1 MDEHTATPAP
11 RSGGQPRIA
20 VIVPC
25 YNDAGTL
32 PETLA
37 SLHGAEPL
45 EVVVVDDAS
54 TDPATIELLERL
66 GRDDSSI
73 RVIRRTENGDVSAAR
88 MTGVAETTAPFV
100 FPLDAD
106 DLAVPETLT
115 RMADRL
121 EAAPGAA
128 ACIGDYEEFG
138 DHEVRRSVPDS
149 LDPFR
154 VAYVNE
160 YPVASMFRRSTL
172 EQVGGWRTGAG
183 YEDWDLWM
191 TLAQAGLDVVHA
203 GHDVVSFR
211 RRTHGSRMLADRKG
225 RHVAVYRDMR
235 DHHPELFRRLREHR
249 RTTTLS
255 PLRRRLY
262 PLLYGGRRRFR
273 AEVWLRRTLDRFGVW
288 ALGR

>member
-1 MDEHTATPAP
+1 MDKPHTSAQGSRVT
-11 RSGGQPRIA
+11 

-25 YNDAGTL
+25 YNDAATL

-37 SLHGAEPL
+37 SLAGVEEAL

-54 TDPATIELLERL
+54 TDPATAALLDRL
-66 GRDDSSI
+66 AAEDRSI

-106 DLAVPETLT
+106 DLAVAATLT

-121 EAAPGAA
+121 EAAPEAA

-138 DHEVRRSVPDS
+138 DHEVRRFVPES
-149 LDPFR
+149 LDPYR

-160 YPVASMFRRSTL
+160 YPVTSLFRRSAL
-172 EQVGGWRTGAG
+172 LDVGGWRPGAG

-191 TLAQAGLDVVHA
+191 SLAQG
-203 GHDVVSFR
+203 GHDVVHVGRDVVAFR

-225 RHVAVYRDMR
+225 RHVEVYRDMR
-235 DHHPELFRRLREHR
+235 AHHHELFARLPEHR
-249 RTTTLS
+249 RATTLS

-262 PLLYGGRRRFR
+262 PLIYGGRRRFP
-273 AEVWLRRTLDRFGVW
+273 AEVALRRGLDRFGLW